1 MSRQYDPQV
10 LDEFCF
16 CDGNGSRFEAKETT
30 MSRKP
35 GELFTR
41 GPGKPSVLRQAV
53 QELHGND

>member
-1 MSRQYDPQV
+1 
-10 LDEFCF
+10 
-16 CDGNGSRFEAKETT
+16 

-41 GPGKPSVLRQAV
+41 GPGKPSVFRQAV